1 MSERAIRGPKVSEA
15 VMELLREV
23 MHQKRWH
30 AVQLGEALGK
40 HPDIVR
46 RWLRGE
52 RRVQVEDVLAM
63 ADLIGVSLD
72 ELFGRIDGPASS
84 GIAGSEEIRA
94 IVREEVEHAL
104 LPLAPLVEIADLY
117 LLSQE
122 LRNSSRLTS
131 QRRDDLLARDVR
143 HVLSQ
148 NAQESL
154 RVAERGTAP
163 AEEAPRTRRRGM

>member
-52 RRVQVEDVLAM
+52 RRVQIEDVLAM

-72 ELFGRIDGPASS
+72 ELFGRLDGETVSG
-84 GIAGSEEIRA
+84 GIAGGDEIRA
-94 IVREEVEHAL
+94 IVREEVEEAL
-104 LPLAPLVEIADLY
+104 LPLAPLIEIADLF

-122 LRNSSRLTS
+122 LRKSSRLTS
-131 QRRDDLLARDVR
+131 QRRDDLLAQDAR
-143 HVLSQ
+143 HNLSQ
-148 NAQESL
+148 SAQDSL
-154 RVAERGTAP
+154 RMAERGT
-163 AEEAPRTRRRGM
+163 EFGEPRARRRG

>member
-15 VMELLREV
+15 VMDLLREV

-72 ELFGRIDGPASS
+72 DLFGRVEGTGGS
-84 GIAGSEEIRA
+84 IAGGEEIRA
-94 IVREEVEHAL
+94 IVREEVEAAL
-104 LPLAPLVEIADLY
+104 LPLAPLVEIADLF

-122 LRNSSRLTS
+122 LRKSSRLTA
-131 QRRDDLLARDVR
+131 QRRDDLMSHDAR
-143 HVLSQ
+143 HQLSQ
-148 NAQESL
+148 AAQDSL
-154 RVAERGTAP
+154 RMAEKGSSVVAEPKA
-163 AEEAPRTRRRGM
+163 RRRG

>member
-1 MSERAIRGPKVSEA
+1 DGQIVGDRGVGKMSERAIRGPKVSEA
-15 VMELLREV
+15 VMDLLREV

-72 ELFGRIDGPASS
+72 DLFGRAEGT
-84 GIAGSEEIRA
+84 GRA
-94 IVREEVEHAL
+94 IARG
-104 LPLAPLVEIADLY
+104 D
-117 LLSQE
+117 
-122 LRNSSRLTS
+122 RL
-131 QRRDDLLARDVR
+131 RRD
-143 HVLSQ
+143 S
-148 NAQESL
+148 
-154 RVAERGTAP
+154 
-163 AEEAPRTRRRGM
+163 

>member
-1 MSERAIRGPKVSEA
+1 
-15 VMELLREV
+15 

-72 ELFGRIDGPASS
+72 DLFGRAEGVASS
-84 GIAGSEEIRA
+84 GSAGSAEIRA
-94 IVREEVEHAL
+94 IVREEIEEAL
-104 LPLAPLVEIADLY
+104 LPLAPLMELADLF

-122 LRNSSRLTS
+122 LRKSSRLTS
-131 QRRDDLLARDVR
+131 QRRDDLLAQDSLHLAEKGTAAAEQRSRRRDV
-143 HVLSQ
+143 
-148 NAQESL
+148 
-154 RVAERGTAP
+154 
-163 AEEAPRTRRRGM
+163 

>member
-72 ELFGRIDGPASS
+72 DLFGRGEDVVSS
-84 GIAGSEEIRA
+84 SSIAGGDEIRA
-94 IVREEVEHAL
+94 IVREEIEEAM
-104 LPLAPLVEIADLY
+104 LPLAPLMELADLF

-122 LRNSSRLTS
+122 LRKTSRLTA
-131 QRRDDLLARDVR
+131 QRRDDLLAQDAR
-143 HVLSQ
+143 HQLSQ
-148 NAQESL
+148 AAQDSL
-154 RVAERGTAP
+154 RMAEKGSATA
-163 AEEAPRTRRRGM
+163 EPRARRRG

>member
-15 VMELLREV
+15 VMDLLREV

-52 RRVQVEDVLAM
+52 RRVQIEDVLAM

-72 ELFGRIDGPASS
+72 DLFGRIDGKPS
-84 GIAGSEEIRA
+84 GVAGGDEIRS
-94 IVREEVEHAL
+94 IVREEVESAL
-104 LPLAPLVEIADLY
+104 LPLAPLVEIADLF

-122 LRNSSRLTS
+122 LRKSSRLTS
-131 QRRDDLLARDVR
+131 QRREDLLARDTR
-143 HVLSQ
+143 HQLSQ
-148 NAQESL
+148 NAQDSL
-154 RVAERGTAP
+154 RLAEQGTD
-163 AEEAPRTRRRGM
+163 AEEEPRARRCV

>member
-15 VMELLREV
+15 VMDLLREV

-52 RRVQVEDVLAM
+52 RRVQIEDVLAM

-72 ELFGRIDGPASS
+72 DLFGRAEGTGS
-84 GIAGSEEIRA
+84 GVAGGEEIRA
-94 IVREEVEHAL
+94 IVREEIQQAL
-104 LPLAPLVEIADLY
+104 LPLAPLVEIGDLF

-122 LRNSSRLTS
+122 LRKSSRLTA
-131 QRRDDLLARDVR
+131 QRRDELMAQDSR
-143 HVLSQ
+143 HQLSQ
-148 NAQESL
+148 AAQESL
-154 RVAERGTAP
+154 RMAEKGTVTP
-163 AEEAPRTRRRGM
+163 EPNVRRRRS

>member
-15 VMELLREV
+15 VMDLLREV

-52 RRVQVEDVLAM
+52 RRVQIEDVLAM

-72 ELFGRIDGPASS
+72 DLFGRADGKPGS
-84 GIAGSEEIRA
+84 IAGGDEIRS
-94 IVREEVEHAL
+94 IVREEIETAL
-104 LPLAPLVEIADLY
+104 LPLAPLVEIADLF
-117 LLSQE
+117 LLSQQ
-122 LRNSSRLTS
+122 LRHSSRLTA
-131 QRRDDLLARDVR
+131 QRSAELLTRDAQHLL
-143 HVLSQ
+143 SK

-154 RVAERGTAP
+154 RI
-163 AEEAPRTRRRGM
+163 AEEGHVEEEPRRRRSSSRG

>member
-15 VMELLREV
+15 VMDLLREV

-52 RRVQVEDVLAM
+52 RRVQIEDVLAM

-72 ELFGRIDGPASS
+72 DLFGRAEGTGS
-84 GIAGSEEIRA
+84 GSIAGGDEIRA
-94 IVREEVEHAL
+94 IVRDEVEAAL
-104 LPLAPLVEIADLY
+104 LPLAPLVEIADMF

-122 LRNSSRLTS
+122 LRKTSRLTA
-131 QRRDDLLARDVR
+131 QRRDDLLSRDAR
-143 HVLSQ
+143 HHLSQ
-148 NAQESL
+148 PAQDSL
-154 RVAERGTAP
+154 RMAEQTAQD
-163 AEEAPRTRRRGM
+163 EPRARRRTGL